1 MNLRNNVNN
10 VLDLSDLI
18 ERVKDKYKNIYI
30 FQFEEQVFVY
40 HSVGR
45 KDYKNLLA
53 NGELDEQ
60 EKEEMLCKLCTIWP
74 VNYDFANCE
83 EAGLPTRLA
92 EEIVKNS
99 YLREDDRKKVLT
111 YYRNEMF
118 DADNQI
124 NGIIIAAFP
133 TLNLEEIENW
143 DVATAAKYLSRAE
156 WILHNINGV
165 PFRDDTGSSGNYSEE
180 GPITEEITEEDF
192 SGAITSSSQKN
203 SVAHNGK
210 PKQRLTP
217 EKLAELKAKY
227 PMIDWEH
234 DDVAMHGI
242 EGITNQPE
250 VDSTPPA
257 LRPRNKR

>member
-1 MNLRNNVNN
+1 MNLRNNANN
-10 VLDLSDLI
+10 VLDLSELI

-45 KDYKNLLA
+45 KDYKNLIA

-60 EKEEMLCKLCTIWP
+60 EKEETLCKLCTIWP

-111 YYRNEMF
+111 YYRNEML
-118 DADNQI
+118 DTDNQI

-165 PFRDDTGSSGNYSEE
+165 PFKEEGNYNEE

-192 SGAITSSSQKN
+192 SGAITSSSKNN

-217 EKLAELKAKY
+217 EKLTELKAKY

-234 DDVAMHGI
+234 DDVTMHGI

>member
-10 VLDLSDLI
+10 VLDLSELI

-45 KDYKNLLA
+45 KDYKNLIA

-60 EKEEMLCKLCTIWP
+60 EKEETLCKLCTIWP

-111 YYRNEMF
+111 YYRNEML
-118 DADNQI
+118 DTDNQI

-165 PFRDDTGSSGNYSEE
+165 PFKEEGNYNEK

-192 SGAITSSSQKN
+192 SGAITSSSKN
-203 SVAHNGK
+203 YSVAHNGK

-234 DDVAMHGI
+234 DDVTMHGI

>member
-53 NGELDEQ
+53 NEGLDEQ
-60 EKEEMLCKLCTIWP
+60 EKEETLCKLCTIWP

-111 YYRNEMF
+111 YYRNEML
-118 DADNQI
+118 DTDNQI

-165 PFRDDTGSSGNYSEE
+165 PFKEEGNYNEE

-192 SGAITSSSQKN
+192 GGTITSSSKNN

-234 DDVAMHGI
+234 DDVTMHGI

>member
-1 MNLRNNVNN
+1 M
-10 VLDLSDLI
+10 LD
-18 ERVKDKYKNIYI
+18 
-30 FQFEEQVFVY
+30 
-40 HSVGR
+40 
-45 KDYKNLLA
+45 
-53 NGELDEQ
+53 
-60 EKEEMLCKLCTIWP
+60 T
-74 VNYDFANCE
+74 
-83 EAGLPTRLA
+83 
-92 EEIVKNS
+92 
-99 YLREDDRKKVLT
+99 
-111 YYRNEMF
+111 
-118 DADNQI
+118 DNQI

-165 PFRDDTGSSGNYSEE
+165 PFKEEGNYTEE

-192 SGAITSSSQKN
+192 SDAITSSSKNN